1 MYQQRKKNPPVKCNI
16 FEHWYGAKLSGSVV
30 LFTSL
35 LGTWV
40 CSMDPWISH
49 NSQTQVP
56 IQKICWDFLR
66 SGRRSVFRAGC
77 SHTDFYKYMNK
88 IIYHWCRLKEPPSSN
103 KWKRR
108 SRTAPSAVQAVLC
121 HSPHRLFDSALKAE
135 ASCRDSLHSIFKV
148 VYTPKQILFESCG
161 HWHCQSCPFYCSTT
175 TLLTPSHCYK
185 TCLCWRN
192 SFPAETQHK
201 ASTTLTEEAEVAI
214 FQIIRCIS
222 KCTYSLSVFVKP
234 ILKLGFEMAENC
246 MLGLSLRGWRG
257 REGLSTVCSRN
268 KEKGRVLFFKHLLLL

>member
-1 MYQQRKKNPPVKCNI
+1 MQHLWALIWSKTI
-16 FEHWYGAKLSGSVV
+16 
-30 LFTSL
+30 
-35 LGTWV
+35 WV
-40 CSMDPWISH
+40 CGLVHFFAGYMGLLNGSLGK
-49 NSQTQVP
+49 SQFTDSSAHT
-56 IQKICWDFLR
+56 KICWDFLR

-88 IIYHWCRLKEPPSSN
+88 IIYHWCRLKEPPFSN

-108 SRTAPSAVQAVLC
+108 SRIAPSAVQAVLC

-135 ASCRDSLHSIFKV
+135 VFCRDSLHSIFKV

-185 TCLCWRN
+185 TRLCWRN